1 MNPFFQVKH
10 WIDPNII
17 PFGWGLFSENEEVIM
32 IDAAP
37 GLGEG
42 EEELPMTV
50 FSVVVNPSHLMGGR
64 GAGGQGEGRVGGSD
78 WDRSSKI

>member
-1 MNPFFQVKH
+1 
-10 WIDPNII
+10 
-17 PFGWGLFSENEEVIM
+17 M